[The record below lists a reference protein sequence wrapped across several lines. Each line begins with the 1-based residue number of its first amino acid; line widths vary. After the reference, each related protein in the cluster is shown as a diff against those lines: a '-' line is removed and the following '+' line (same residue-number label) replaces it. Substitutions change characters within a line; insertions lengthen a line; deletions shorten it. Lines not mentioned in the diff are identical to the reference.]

1 MLKKYIPYLLYKKIK
16 NFTHHKIPDYR
27 NAIIVARNPGQAK
40 RATAFAERLRLGIA
54 VIHGDLE
61 KELESE
67 SNDGRNSPPPVSTVL
82 KRNLNF
88 QSYNLNKFSIR
99 NISNK

>member
-1 MLKKYIPYLLYKKIK
+1 
-16 NFTHHKIPDYR
+16 
-27 NAIIVARNPGQAK
+27 
-40 RATAFAERLRLGIA
+40 LGIA

-88 QSYNLNKFSIR
+88 QFYNLNKFSIR